1 MDILKAFADRVE
13 DKLQST
19 NERLDSNEERFNSF
33 TEDYAN
39 NREQDM
45 LAFADQSERA
55 DFTSNQNKN
64 NYVLVTGTNYEI

>member
-1 MDILKAFADRVE
+1 MTLDILKAFADRVE

-19 NERLDSNEERFNSF
+19 NDRLDSTEEKFTSF
-33 TEDYAN
+33 TEDYAA

-64 NYVLVTGTNYEI
+64 NYVLVTGEYC